1 MLTPETQQQIRD
13 AVDYIAQIVVRD
25 PKTDLNP
32 AKVTELVDQMD
43 DEALQAFALAIFA
56 MHMSTS
62 AAFQRTVYK
71 DIPNP
76 LDMAACG
83 LATSCLAEVLTI
95 LALHRPA
102 LFDREAAARRASYV
116 VGEARRVSLTTAAGQ
131 IILPGD

>member
-1 MLTPETQQQIRD
+1 MLSPETQQQIRD
-13 AVDYIAQIVVRD
+13 AVDYIAQIAVRD

-95 LALHRPA
+95 LAIHRPA
-102 LFDREAAARRASYV
+102 LFDRDAAARRASYV
-116 VGEARRVSLTTAAGQ
+116 VGEARRISLTTAAGQ
-131 IILPGD
+131 IILPGE

>member
-25 PKTDLNP
+25 PKTELNP

-43 DEALQAFALAIFA
+43 EEALQAFALALFA

-83 LATSCLAEVLTI
+83 LATSCLAEVLSI

-102 LFDREAAARRASYV
+102 LFDREAAARRASFV
-116 VGEARRVSLTTAAGQ
+116 IGEARRVSLTSAAGQ